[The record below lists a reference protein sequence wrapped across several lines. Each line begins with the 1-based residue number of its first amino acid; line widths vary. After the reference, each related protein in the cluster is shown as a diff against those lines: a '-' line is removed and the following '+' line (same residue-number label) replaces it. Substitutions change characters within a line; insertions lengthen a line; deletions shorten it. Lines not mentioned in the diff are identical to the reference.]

1 MTKHFRHELDELSR
15 EILVMGGLAETA
27 LGRAVRAFHG
37 RDGKLADAVI
47 EGDREIDAMELRIEE
62 EVLKILALYAPT
74 AKDLRFVV
82 GVFKITND
90 LERVGDLA
98 VNIAERARDRKGE
111 GERPGTAELEEMTGR
126 VRAML
131 RGALDA
137 FVAEDRTRAEE
148 VLATDDVVDEALGG
162 IYAREER
169 AVNAGEAG
177 LGAALRFLSTA
188 KYLERIADHATNIA
202 EDVIYLVSGD
212 VVKHGN

>member
-1 MTKHFRHELDELSR
+1 MTKHFRRELDELSR
-15 EILVMGGLAETA
+15 GILRMGGLAENA
-27 LGRAVRAFHG
+27 LGRAVHAFRV
-37 RDGKLADAVI
+37 RDRELAAAVI
-47 EGDREIDAMELRIEE
+47 EGDREIDAMELHIEE
-62 EVLKILALYAPT
+62 DVLKILALYAPT

-82 GVFKITND
+82 GVSKITND

-98 VNIAERARDRKGE
+98 ANIAERARDRKGI
-111 GERPGTAELEEMTGR
+111 GERPGTAELEAMTDR

-137 FVAEDRTRAEE
+137 FVAEDRARAEE
-148 VLATDDVVDEALGG
+148 VLATDDLVDASLDG
-162 IYAREER
+162 IFAREER
-169 AVNAGEAG
+169 AVAAGEASF
-177 LGAALRFLSTA
+177 GAALRFLSTA